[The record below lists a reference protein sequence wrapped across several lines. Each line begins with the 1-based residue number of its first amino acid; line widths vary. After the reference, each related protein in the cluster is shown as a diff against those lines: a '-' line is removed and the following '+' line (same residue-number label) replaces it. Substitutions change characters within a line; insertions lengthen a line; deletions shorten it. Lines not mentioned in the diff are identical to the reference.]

1 MTDVEIV
8 RALAANFLITMFFIV
23 VWAALG
29 SEATRLK
36 GNARSAFAGLS
47 MGAAAMISLIY
58 TVDLGDGYVA
68 DLRSVPVAVAG
79 LFAGPLAGLI
89 AVAITAFGRL
99 WIGGAG
105 APAGI
110 LTITLS
116 GCVGLAGYY
125 FCRTRSPLTKALLFS
140 FGLITLPVL
149 PSLLLM
155 PPDQPLVT
163 VSLFKF
169 LGAFA
174 SVYALELAHIRARER
189 RLLNAAIGVA
199 PDYLY
204 IKDPQSRL
212 VAYSQ
217 AVADLYGSDRTGLIG
232 KTDLDLSPGERGQQL
247 YADEQEILAQG
258 RSLRGVVDWGMVDG
272 QTRWYQSSKT
282 MVTDAD
288 DNVIGLVGITRDI
301 TEDRMREQAVEDA
314 AELWSLVL
322 SQMADGV
329 ALFDRECKFVFCNE
343 QYHRMFEIT
352 RDVRKPGA
360 SLRHVLETA
369 IARGEQVRQPKLT
382 PAQWIDSVIN
392 RIIDQEDEEVRLAN
406 GAYVL
411 IRNREVPNLG
421 YVSVAIDIT
430 AMRET
435 ENDLAELTE
444 RLTAL
449 AATDPLTGIANR
461 RALDELFSRE
471 MARASRQKTWISAI
485 MVDVDR
491 FKSYNDI
498 YGHGFGDSCLK
509 LLAEIMKGV
518 VARQTDIVARYGGEE
533 FCLILPD
540 TDEAGAMA
548 IAERLRQAVFE
559 AAIPHEGS
567 EAGVVTISLGIAAYP
582 PHQKVRTCEDL
593 LIRADQALYAAKH
606 AGRNQTVVGQMA
618 A

>member
-47 MGAAAMISLIY
+47 MGVAAMISLLY
-58 TVDLGDGYVA
+58 TVDLGGGYVA

-89 AVAITAFGRL
+89 AVAITAVGRL

-110 LTITLS
+110 LAITLS

-125 FCRTRSPLTKALLFS
+125 FCRTRSPLAKALLFS
-140 FGLITLPVL
+140 FGLITLPLL
-149 PSLLLM
+149 PSLLV
-155 PPDQPLVT
+155 PPGQPLVT

-204 IKDPQSRL
+204 IKDPQGRL

-258 RSLRGVVDWGMVDG
+258 RSLRGVVDWGTVDG

-288 DNVIGLVGITRDI
+288 DKIIGLVGITRDI

-369 IARGEQVRQPKLT
+369 IARGEQVRTPNLT
-382 PAQWIDSVIN
+382 PPQWIDAVIN
-392 RIIDQEDEEVRLAN
+392 RIIDQEDEEVRLAS

-444 RLTAL
+444 RLSTL

-471 MARASRQKTWISAI
+471 MARASRQKSWISAI

-498 YGHGFGDSCLK
+498 HGHGFGDSCLK

-567 EAGVVTISLGIAAYP
+567 ETGVVTISLGIAAYP

-606 AGRNQTVVGQMA
+606 AGRNQTVVGQLA

>member
-47 MGAAAMISLIY
+47 MGVAAMISLLY
-58 TVDLGDGYVA
+58 TVDLGGGYVA

-89 AVAITAFGRL
+89 AVAITAVGRL

-110 LTITLS
+110 MAITLS

-125 FCRTRSPLTKALLFS
+125 FCRTRSPLAKALLFS
-140 FGLITLPVL
+140 FGLITLPLL
-149 PSLLLM
+149 PSLLV
-155 PPDQPLVT
+155 PPGQPLVT

-204 IKDPQSRL
+204 IKDPQGRL

-258 RSLRGVVDWGMVDG
+258 RSLRGVVDWGTVDG

-288 DNVIGLVGITRDI
+288 DKIIGLVGITRDI

-369 IARGEQVRQPKLT
+369 IARGEQVRTPNLT
-382 PAQWIDSVIN
+382 PPQWIDAVIN
-392 RIIDQEDEEVRLAN
+392 RIIDQEDEEVRLAS

-444 RLTAL
+444 RLSTL

-471 MARASRQKTWISAI
+471 MARASRQKSWISAI

-540 TDEAGAMA
+540 TDEVGAMA

-567 EAGVVTISLGIAAYP
+567 ETGVVTISLGIAAYP

-606 AGRNQTVVGQMA
+606 AGRNQTVVGQLA

>member
-1 MTDVEIV
+1 MTEVEIV
-8 RALAANFLITMFFIV
+8 RQLAANFLITMFFIV

-36 GNARSAFAGLS
+36 GFARAASAGLF
-47 MGAAAMISLIY
+47 MGLAAIISLLY
-58 TVDLGDGYVA
+58 TVDLGGGYLA
-68 DLRSVPVAVAG
+68 DLRAVPVAVAG
-79 LFAGPLAGLI
+79 LFAGPLAGII
-89 AVAITAFGRL
+89 AVAVTAGARL
-99 WIGGAG
+99 WMGGAG
-105 APAGI
+105 AAAGI
-110 LTITLS
+110 LTIALS

-125 FCRTRSPLTKALLFS
+125 FCRSRTPLTKALLFS
-140 FGLITLPVL
+140 FGLVSLPVL
-149 PSLLLM
+149 PSLLLV
-155 PPDQPLVT
+155 PPSQALLP

-174 SVYALELAHIRARER
+174 SVYALERASIAARER

-217 AVADLYGSDRTGLIG
+217 AVADIYGSDRTGLIG
-232 KTDLDLSPGERGQQL
+232 KTDLDLSPGERGRQL
-247 YADEQEILAQG
+247 FSDEQEILAQG
-258 RSLRGVVDWGMVDG
+258 RSLRGVVDWAVVDG

-288 DNVIGLVGITRDI
+288 DKVIGLVGITRDI
-301 TEDRMREQAVEDA
+301 TEDRIREQAVEDA

-329 ALFDRECKFVFCNE
+329 ALFDRECNFVFCNE
-343 QYHRMFEIT
+343 QYHAMFEIT
-352 RDVRKPGA
+352 RDVRKPGV
-360 SLRHVLETA
+360 SLRQVLETA
-369 IARGEQVRQPKLT
+369 MARGEQVRQPNLT
-382 PAQWIDSVIN
+382 PAQWIDAVIN

-411 IRNREVPNLG
+411 IRNREIPNLG

-435 ENDLAELTE
+435 ERDLADLTE
-444 RLTAL
+444 RLSTL

-461 RALDELFSRE
+461 RALDELFARE
-471 MARASRQKTWISAI
+471 MARATRQKSWISAI

-491 FKSYNDI
+491 FKKFNDI
-498 YGHGFGDSCLK
+498 YGHGFGDSCLR
-509 LLAEIMKGV
+509 LLAETMKGV
-518 VARQTDIVARYGGEE
+518 AGRQTDIVARYGGEE

-540 TDEAGAMA
+540 TDQSGAMA
-548 IAERLRQAVFE
+548 IAERLRQAVLD

-567 EAGVVTISLGIAAYP
+567 ETGVVTISLGIATYP
-582 PHQKVRTCEDL
+582 PHQTVRTCEDL

-606 AGRNQTVVGQMA
+606 AGRNQTVMGQMA

>member
-1 MTDVEIV
+1 MIDVEIV
-8 RALAANFLITMFFIV
+8 RQLAANFLVTMFFIAA
-23 VWAALG
+23 WATLG
-29 SEATRLK
+29 AEVTRLK
-36 GNARSAFAGLS
+36 NHARSALVGLF
-47 MGAAAMISLIY
+47 MGLAAVVSLLY
-58 TVDLGDGYVA
+58 TVDLGGGYVA

-79 LFAGPLAGLI
+79 LYAGPLAGLI
-89 AVAITAFGRL
+89 AVSFTAAARL

-105 APAGI
+105 AFLGI
-110 LTITLS
+110 IGITLS
-116 GCVGLAGYY
+116 GCVGLAAFYY
-125 FCRTRSPLTKALLFS
+125 CRGKSPPIKALLFS
-140 FGLITLPVL
+140 LGLVVIPAI
-149 PSLLLM
+149 PSLFMLRIDPTLI
-155 PPDQPLVT
+155 T

-169 LGAFA
+169 VGAFV
-174 SVYALELAHIRARER
+174 SVYALEGAHLRAKER
-189 RLLNAAIGVA
+189 RLLNAAIAVA

-217 AVADLYGSDRTGLIG
+217 AVADIYKSDPGGLIG
-232 KTDLDLSPGERGQQL
+232 KTDIDLAPGERGRQL
-247 YADEQEILAQG
+247 YADEQELLSQG
-258 RSLRGVVDWGMVDG
+258 RSLRGVVDWTTVDG
-272 QTRWYQSSKT
+272 QTRWFQSSKT

-288 DNVIGLVGITRDI
+288 DQVIGLVGITRDI
-301 TEDRMREQAVEDA
+301 TEDRIREQAIEDT

-343 QYHRMFEIT
+343 QYHAMFEIT

-369 IARGEQVRQPKLT
+369 IARGEQVREADLT
-382 PAQWIDSVIN
+382 PPQWIDAVIN

-411 IRNREVPNLG
+411 IRNREIPNLG

-435 ENDLAELTE
+435 EKDLADLTD
-444 RLTAL
+444 RLSAL

-461 RALDELFSRE
+461 RALDDLFARE
-471 MARASRQKTWISAI
+471 MARATRQRSWISAI
-485 MVDVDR
+485 MIDVDR
-491 FKSYNDI
+491 FKSFNDI

-518 VARQTDIVARYGGEE
+518 AARQTDIVARYGGEE
-533 FCLILPD
+533 FCLILPE
-540 TDEAGAMA
+540 TDQAGAMA
-548 IAERLRQAVFE
+548 IAERLRQAVLD
-559 AAIPHEGS
+559 AAIPHHGS
-567 EAGVVTISLGIAAYP
+567 ETGIVTISLGIAAYP
-582 PHQKVRTCEDL
+582 PDQTTRTCEDL
-593 LIRADQALYAAKH
+593 LIRADQALYAAKN
-606 AGRNQTVVGQMA
+606 AGRNQTVIGQMA